1 MEKKEH
7 QPGKK
12 KKSSL
17 LSNLMLLVCVLVFAF
32 AAWKLW
38 GMYQGYHGGEQEYE
52 ELRQYVTKKSPEDQ
66 DEDKPDAKGKKHK
79 DRCPVKVDF
88 LALKKINPQ
97 IVGWLYIPH
106 SEISYPIVQ
115 GEDNIYYL
123 NHTFE
128 RKENFTGAVFL
139 DSICMPDFGS
149 DNSIVYGHN
158 LKSGE
163 MFGFLKQYYDTNYN
177 ENADY
182 KKRQLVWVITPDQEL
197 EYKIFSAR
205 EISVLRDLD
214 VYTVEFGSEED
225 FALYLAD
232 TMKKSLYDTGVKP
245 KPDRIL
251 TLSTCTS
258 SSEDGRFIVQATLI
272 QD

>member
-1 MEKKEH
+1 M
-7 QPGKK
+7 
-12 KKSSL
+12 
-17 LSNLMLLVCVLVFAF
+17 
-32 AAWKLW
+32 
-38 GMYQGYHGGEQEYE
+38 
-52 ELRQYVTKKSPEDQ
+52 
-66 DEDKPDAKGKKHK
+66 
-79 DRCPVKVDF
+79 
-88 LALKKINPQ
+88 
-97 IVGWLYIPH
+97 
-106 SEISYPIVQ
+106 
-115 GEDNIYYL
+115 
-123 NHTFE
+123 
-128 RKENFTGAVFL
+128 
-139 DSICMPDFGS
+139 
-149 DNSIVYGHN
+149 
-158 LKSGE
+158 
-163 MFGFLKQYYDTNYN
+163 
-177 ENADY
+177 
-182 KKRQLVWVITPDQEL
+182 ITPDQEL